1 MLMGA
6 LCGKCN
12 TDSRQMAIRE
22 VFVATATFVV
32 ITGSFEELKNVR
44 KGCIVANHISGYNT
58 KDWFAVVFKLF
69 VEAIESSVAT
79 AFSLCQTNLYVIK
92 PRNTLNVSPIRQKT
106 WPK

>member
-44 KGCIVANHISGYNT
+44 KGCIVANYISGYNT

-79 AFSLCQTNLYVIK
+79 FITTDERLLKIDPLSKNCSGCK
-92 PRNTLNVSPIRQKT
+92 
-106 WPK
+106 